1 MAILTF
7 FRMNSAVKVIK
18 SLAEIPLNPVSNSDR
33 VQLSW
38 TDSSG
43 GVVSLNWQDLEV
55 IEMDIYEIP
64 LSLAK
69 GVIVRLICRI

>member
-1 MAILTF
+1 MAIIKK

-69 GVIVRLICRI
+69 GVIVRMMV